1 MLALKISVYSVVF
14 FLGIFVF
21 GFLRAIQA
29 HPQPQRPGR
38 LSETLEQT
46 AQRTGLIEQ
55 GILE

>member
-1 MLALKISVYSVVF
+1 SKP
-14 FLGIFVF
+14 
-21 GFLRAIQA
+21 